1 MDIKLVAIIQCEKAK
16 KRCSGYACTDSFYKK
31 INSFSEYNSE
41 TQYLSFTCGGCN
53 GEGVGPK
60 INNLVGRMPKL
71 ADIKNNEIAVHLSSC
86 IAFDNRHSDRCPNAE
101 FMKSI
106 INKAGIETIIEGS
119 YISKKSQKKRESGIY
134 KKYEVNNESRN
145 K

>member
-1 MDIKLVAIIQCEKAK
+1 MNIKLVAIIQCEKAK
-16 KRCSGYACTDSFYKK
+16 NRCSGYACSDSFYKK
-31 INSFSEYNSE
+31 INSFSEYNNK

-53 GEGVGPK
+53 GKGVGPK
-60 INNLVGRMPKL
+60 ISNLVRRMPKL
-71 ADIKNNEIAVHLSSC
+71 ADIKKNEIAVHLSSC
-86 IAFDNRHSDRCPNAE
+86 ITFDNRHSDRCPNVD

-119 YISKKSQKKRESGIY
+119 YISKKAQIKRELGTY
-134 KKYEVNNESRN
+134 KKHEVNNESRN